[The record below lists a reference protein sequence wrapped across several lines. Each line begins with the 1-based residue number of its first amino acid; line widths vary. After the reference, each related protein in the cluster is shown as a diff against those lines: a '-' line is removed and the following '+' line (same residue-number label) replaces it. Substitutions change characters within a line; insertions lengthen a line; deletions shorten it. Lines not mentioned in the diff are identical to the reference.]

1 MKAFS
6 KEAAYSEENG
16 KECLLREIEIMRN
29 LNSPHNMKLCE
40 VFESDNSLYI
50 IFELLEGGQLFEKIK
65 VVLC

>member
-16 KECLLREIEIMRN
+16 KECLVKEIEIMRN
-29 LNSPHNMKLCE
+29 LNSRNNMKLCE

-50 IFELLEGGQLFEKIK
+50 IFELL
-65 VVLC
+65 